1 MVSQSV
7 NHPFNQLKMNIRENI
22 KPWVS
27 SFVLF
32 PFIVLLVFNGGKFI
46 PLLDHF
52 NLLIH
57 EGGHGIFKIFGDF
70 IYTLGGTLMQIIIPS
85 LFIFYFVKNKKR
97 ICAQISL
104 ILLGQN
110 LLNISVYAGDAF
122 ERKLPLLGG
131 NKVYH
136 DWTHLLNQTG
146 LILHAKEVGYFFF
159 GLGIIAFIFC
169 LILPL
174 IMQDYSK
181 SNIELGLH

>member
-1 MVSQSV
+1 MNTSQK
-7 NHPFNQLKMNIRENI
+7 L
-22 KPWVS
+22 KPWFS
-27 SFVLF
+27 SLIFF
-32 PFIVLLVFNGGKFI
+32 PIILWLTFNGGKFI
-46 PLLDHF
+46 PLLDHV

-85 LFIFYFVKNKKR
+85 LFIFYFVRNEKR
-97 ICAQISL
+97 IGAQISL

-110 LLNISVYAGDAF
+110 FLNISVYAGDAF

-159 GLGIIAFIFC
+159 GLGIIAFVFC

-174 IMQDYSK
+174 IMKDYYK
-181 SNIELGLH
+181 SSVKLELH